1 MSWLRRMWSRKFDQS
16 SDDDYYREIQIPR
29 FFLATS
35 GIWTEHVKTNRIRF
49 SIFVTILILFAA
61 LPRLLGLFTIV
72 NENQLFYQ
80 IGSLLFYV
88 NVICA
93 MFLLRFNSDIRRS
106 VLAEMRDDWETT
118 HDVEDKQVMQYYAE
132 YSRKVSLLV
141 ITVRGVSLIGKS
153 LNPLITSII
162 RGDNMSTGKKK
173 YPFLPSGTF
182 FDTVSSICYLIA
194 RIVSTVTMIGI
205 DTFFAILTIHTCG
218 QLVILAKRITRYR
231 GQTHHQFGENIPRTC
246 SCLKC
251 IVDSHVRICD
261 FVKRID
267 NYFYIVFFMRLL
279 VGVID
284 LACSG
289 FELSKAIAKGEYAY
303 LMTFVISTLST
314 SSTFLINCSV
324 AETCQQAGYALG
336 DAAYSVEWITKQP
349 RILRHLIFIIRQTR
363 LPLKFTAG
371 KYFILSRSLFKEYF
385 LTAMSYISTLIT
397 IKLGK

>member
-1 MSWLRRMWSRKFDQS
+1 
-16 SDDDYYREIQIPR
+16 
-29 FFLATS
+29 
-35 GIWTEHVKTNRIRF
+35 
-49 SIFVTILILFAA
+49 
-61 LPRLLGLFTIV
+61 
-72 NENQLFYQ
+72 
-80 IGSLLFYV
+80 
-88 NVICA
+88 
-93 MFLLRFNSDIRRS
+93 
-106 VLAEMRDDWETT
+106 MRDDWETT

-141 ITVRGVSLIGKS
+141 ITVRGVSLIVRS

-289 FELSKAIAKGEYAY
+289 FELSK
-303 LMTFVISTLST
+303 
-314 SSTFLINCSV
+314 
-324 AETCQQAGYALG
+324 
-336 DAAYSVEWITKQP
+336 
-349 RILRHLIFIIRQTR
+349 
-363 LPLKFTAG
+363 
-371 KYFILSRSLFKEYF
+371 YF